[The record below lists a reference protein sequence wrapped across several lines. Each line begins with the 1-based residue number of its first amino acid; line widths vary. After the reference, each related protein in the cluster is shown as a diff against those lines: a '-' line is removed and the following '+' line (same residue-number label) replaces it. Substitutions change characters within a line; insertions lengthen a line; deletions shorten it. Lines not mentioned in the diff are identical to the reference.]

1 MTTLRRTLAVAVIA
15 SSVGCKTDDAK
26 PTPPAPAERAAPSP
40 APTAPTAPSAPAASP
55 ESARRAGL
63 IDAILRKEPQL
74 ANARVL
80 APLRAF
86 DDRDQAQQSWC
97 MAGTDVLAITSEMTR
112 SMVAAGWVNPRSR
125 GTVDRASISAAL
137 DDQGIYAVT
146 ISVGGRDKTCDGIVA
161 SALYH
166 ASTITIP
173 PVPDGDRVR

>member
-1 MTTLRRTLAVAVIA
+1 MRFLAIAVIA

-26 PTPPAPAERAAPSP
+26 PPPPAVQRP
-40 APTAPTAPSAPAASP
+40 APRPPEPTGSAQ
-55 ESARRAGL
+55 RAGL
-63 IDAILRKEPQL
+63 IDTILLREPQF
-74 ANARVL
+74 ANAKVL

-112 SMVAAGWVNPRSR
+112 AMTAAGWVNPRSR
-125 GTVDRASISAAL
+125 GTVDRGSISASL

-146 ISVGGRDKTCDGIVA
+146 ISIGGRDQACDGVVA

-166 ASTITIP
+166 PTTITIP